1 MTKLLNRIGTRA
13 EEQSRLDA
21 AGLSRSNRS
30 KRSSRGKDKV
40 SARSESLRQGPNS
53 DISTGGAEQLAS
65 ALSRVIVKAMKKKR
79 SKRRESPDVA
89 ARQPLQELRDALL
102 DLHKTLI
109 DSERAVY
116 ETNFGPIQSPH
127 HFFQLVSSDPW
138 FAWLR
143 PVSQLIV
150 AMDEALDEAESLT
163 SDSVDALMNESV
175 FLLIPA
181 ERGGEFGER
190 YLAALQRDPHVVL
203 AHGRVAKRIGSR
215 KPPA

>member
-1 MTKLLNRIGTRA
+1 MVLA
-13 EEQSRLDA
+13 E
-21 AGLSRSNRS
+21 
-30 KRSSRGKDKV
+30 
-40 SARSESLRQGPNS
+40 
-53 DISTGGAEQLAS
+53 T
-65 ALSRVIVKAMKKKR
+65 LSRVIVKAMKKKR
-79 SKRRESPDVA
+79 SKQREPRDA
-89 ARQPLQELRDALL
+89 TARQPLQELRDALL

-116 ETNFGPIQSPH
+116 ETNVGPIQSPH

-150 AMDEALDEAESLT
+150 AMDEALDAAESLT
-163 SDSVDALMNESV
+163 GDSVDALMNESV

-190 YLAALQRDPHVVL
+190 YMAALQRDPHVVL
-203 AHGRVAKRIGSR
+203 AHARVAKRIGSG
-215 KPPA
+215 KPRA